1 MYTQAIAGCET
12 DASLFSNRSAAY
24 LALGRL
30 EEALWDA
37 QNCVLLSNMT
47 WAKGFYRLGN
57 AHMAMG
63 KCALAADAFR
73 KGAELA
79 PDSEEMVRPPRN
91 PQLMMNAYPFRFPFL
106 EYRTNPAL
114 EFLAMAFCGSNFR
127 LRC

>member
-1 MYTQAIAGCET
+1 MYELTVFQCSFAEAAKMYSQAIAGCET

-37 QNCVLLSNMT
+37 QSCVLLSNKA

-73 KGAELA
+73 KGAALA
-79 PDSEEMVRPPRN
+79 PDSEDMVSLTPWT
-91 PQLMMNAYPFRFPFL
+91 LELLSFTYTGVHFPFL
-106 EYRTNPAL
+106 
-114 EFLAMAFCGSNFR
+114 G
-127 LRC
+127 